1 MGGLASTIVG
11 GFLATLIVYCRERTE
26 LEAELNFGH
35 EFEVAQDYME
45 QIEQF
50 KKARK
55 GSIKC

>member
-1 MGGLASTIVG
+1 MGGLDTTLLG
-11 GFLATLIVYCRERTE
+11 GFLATLMVYWRARTE

-45 QIEQF
+45 QIEHH

-55 GSIKC
+55 GSIKF